1 MDPRGK
7 AVLITGGARIGQA
20 VAVALAERG
29 ADVAM
34 TYRASKRSAEETV
47 NRVRE
52 LGRRGIAVRAD
63 LTKERALRNAVN
75 KAAKFFGRL
84 DVLVNMASIY
94 EKTPFKKLNSTVWR
108 ENMAANLDCAYLL
121 SLHCAPIMKRR
132 GGGRII
138 HFSDWVSASGRPRYK
153 DYIPYYVSKTGI
165 IGLAEGLALELA
177 PEILVN
183 AIAPGP
189 ILAPPGLSSG
199 EDRAVRRATP
209 LGCWGGPEEIA
220 KAVLFLIDTDF
231 ITGETIRVDGGRHL
245 L

>member
-29 ADVAM
+29 ANVAM
-34 TYRASKRSAEETV
+34 TYRASKKSAEETV
-47 NRVRE
+47 KRVRE
-52 LGRRGIAVRAD
+52 SGRRGIAVRAD
-63 LTKERALRNAVN
+63 LKNERELRNAVD
-75 KAAKFFGRL
+75 KAAQFFGRL

-94 EKTPFKKLNSTVWR
+94 EKAPFKKLNSTVWR
-108 ENMAANLDCAYLL
+108 ENMAANLECAYLL

-132 GGGRII
+132 GGGRMI

-165 IGLAEGLALELA
+165 IGLAEVLALELA

-189 ILAPPGLSSG
+189 ILAPQDLSSS

-209 LGCWGGPEEIA
+209 LGRWGGPEEIA
-220 KAVLFLIDTDF
+220 KTVLFLIETDF
-231 ITGETIRVDGGRHL
+231 ITGECIRVDGGRHL
-245 L
+245 Y